1 MAKVPFQNYN
11 LTQEVAVGSEVQ
23 FGATDVKPQQ
33 DVVSDDIK
41 RMGKAQQSFGQVL
54 NKIDDEINDAESKE
68 LFNNFYSDLDTIRRD
83 YLDLKGALAV
93 ATVPSDTEGG
103 EPKRQYDVYNG
114 KIKDLLESYTGK
126 ASNGVVKYMFENMAQ
141 VSIKSAQSSMTT
153 HSIKAQR
160 DYADNERKITIGNYQ
175 NASIVDAESWKD
187 PTSEHNKSRVAGLQL
202 LEEQAISEGLITRG
216 EKTSQEWL
224 RRVSEYNM
232 KIHEGVLNTL
242 AKQEKWGQ
250 MDEYINSHYQAGDID
265 QDTANALVQSVKEKH
280 KDYNAGEIVN
290 HILNNNNPTDTSF
303 SNQANLTLCLASN
316 NHEDNDNDGICIDGF
331 HSNELNVEDFTRDE
345 RVNIL
350 EQKRGESKFFQADST
365 ILISEVNQ
373 PSHLFAI
380 QTIGVEKADKF
391 YSKALKKV
399 EIDKDKY
406 ETDEGYKREIDGK
419 VLNEFNKLF
428 IKEVDKKFVSK
439 AETLRK
445 EIKRIESGAG
455 SFGLIP
461 GTDKYN
467 KVELLKKDLAIEEGK
482 PNYANQVIKDI
493 KILQEGVRYKDVN
506 PVTGLQPLSVY
517 EKHLERTIEDP
528 KQLAYA
534 KEDLKLKYN
543 QLNDQKTNQ
552 YNETYLKAQEIA
564 LSKDGGW
571 KDLEANGI
579 DINMFRPVDQ
589 ERLKKGQ
596 PLESD
601 KNAVIELID
610 NPGEIKNN
618 LEMYRTSLNK
628 VDYIKLKAYADSL
641 KTDGDVATV
650 QTDTVMLQNE
660 LNNAGFDNLYASGR
674 SDDEKTDYIQI
685 HDAWKNSI
693 AEEERITGKK
703 VGRDRKRELLKE
715 ILNTKVIYDKGVLRG
730 DKPIIEAT
738 IDQDQF
744 KNLYVKVGGQTIWL
758 KSINAF
764 QRERITSIL
773 IKNNI
778 PVTEANIAEF
788 WVLGGKSNVDNKEDH
803 EAYSA
808 ETILSNMK

>member
-11 LTQEVAVGSEVQ
+11 LTQQVDTGSEVQ

-33 DVVSDDIK
+33 DVVSDDII
-41 RMGKAQQSFGQVL
+41 RMGKAQQEFGKVL
-54 NKIDDEINDAESKE
+54 NKIDDEINDAESKQ

-83 YLDLKGALAV
+83 YLDLEGALAV

-114 KIKDLLESYTGK
+114 KIKDLLEGYTGK

-187 PTSEHNKSRVAGLQL
+187 PTSEHNISRVSGLQL
-202 LEEQAISEGLITRG
+202 LEEQAINDGLITRG

-224 RRVSEYNM
+224 KRVSEYNM
-232 KIHEGVLNTL
+232 KIHEGVIDTL

-250 MDEYINSHYQAGDID
+250 ITEYISSHYQAGDID
-265 QDTANALVQSVKEKH
+265 QDSANALVLSVKEKH

-316 NHEDNDNDGICIDGF
+316 NNEDNNNDGICIDGF

-350 EQKRGESKFFQADST
+350 EQKRNESKFFQADST

-391 YSKALKKV
+391 YTKALKNVK
-399 EIDKDKY
+399 IDKDKY
-406 ETDEGYKREIDGK
+406 ETDEGYKREIDAK

-428 IKEVDKKFVSK
+428 IKEVDKKFTNNV
-439 AETLRK
+439 A
-445 EIKRIESGAG
+445 
-455 SFGLIP
+455 
-461 GTDKYN
+461 
-467 KVELLKKDLAIEEGK
+467 K
-482 PNYANQVIKDI
+482 PNRDDYPNTRSGSKQYENATAEWEANNKKYTNQVIKDI

-506 PVTGLQPLSVY
+506 GVTGLQPLSVY

-543 QLNDQKTNQ
+543 QLNDQRTNQ

-571 KDLEANGI
+571 RNLEANGI
-579 DINMFRPVDQ
+579 DINMFTLKDQ

-601 KNAVIELID
+601 KNAVIQLID
-610 NPGEIKNN
+610 NPGELKNN

-628 VDYIKLKAYADSL
+628 VDYAKLTAYADSL
-641 KTDGDVATV
+641 KTDTDVSAV
-650 QTDTVMLQNE
+650 STDNIMLKNE
-660 LNNAGFDNLYASGR
+660 LKKAGFADLYRTDA
-674 SDDEKTDYIQI
+674 DDTLKDDYIQI
-685 HDAWKNSI
+685 QDAWRNSI
-693 AEEERITGKK
+693 AEEERKTGNK
-703 VGRDRKRELLKE
+703 VGRERKRELLVE
-715 ILNTKVIYDKGVLRG
+715 ILNDKVILDPKEWTWAWNMGG
-730 DKPIIEAT
+730 DDFALPLAS
-738 IDQDQF
+738 IDEDQF
-744 KNLYVKVGGQTIWL
+744 DDIYVKANGKTVWM
-758 KSINAF
+758 KDINKY
-764 QRERITSIL
+764 QRENIVQIL
-773 IKNNI
+773 LDNGI
-778 PVTEANIAEF
+778 PVTAQNIAIF
-788 WVLGGKSNVDNKEDH
+788 WDRGGRPTADNDLDMN
-803 EAYSA
+803 AYS
-808 ETILSNMK
+808 TDFLQSNMK

>member
-11 LTQEVAVGSEVQ
+11 LTQQVDTGSEVQ

-33 DVVSDDIK
+33 DVVSDDII

-83 YLDLKGALAV
+83 YLDLEGALAV
-93 ATVPSDTEGG
+93 ATVPSDEEGG

-160 DYADNERKITIGNYQ
+160 DYADNERKVTIGNYQ

-187 PTSEHNKSRVAGLQL
+187 PTSEHNISRVAGLQL
-202 LEEQAISEGLITRG
+202 LEEQAINDGLITRG

-232 KIHEGVLNTL
+232 KIHEGVIDTL

-250 MDEYINSHYQAGDID
+250 ITEYISSHYQAGDID
-265 QDTANALVQSVKEKH
+265 QDSANALVLSVKEKH

-316 NHEDNDNDGICIDGF
+316 NNEDNNNDGICIDGF

-350 EQKRGESKFFQADST
+350 EQKRNESKFFQADST

-391 YSKALKKV
+391 YTKALKNVK
-399 EIDKDKY
+399 IDKDKY
-406 ETDEGYKREIDGK
+406 ETDEAYKREIDGK

-428 IKEVDKKFVSK
+428 IKEVDKKFTNNVAKPDRDDYPNTRSGSK
-439 AETLRK
+439 QYQDATAEWETNNK
-445 EIKRIESGAG
+445 
-455 SFGLIP
+455 
-461 GTDKYN
+461 KYT
-467 KVELLKKDLAIEEGK
+467 
-482 PNYANQVIKDI
+482 NQVIKDI

-506 PVTGLQPLSVY
+506 GVTGLQPLSVY

-543 QLNDQKTNQ
+543 QLNDQRTNQ

-571 KDLEANGI
+571 RDLEANGI
-579 DINMFRPVDQ
+579 DINMFTLKDQ

-601 KNAVIELID
+601 KNAVIQLID
-610 NPGEIKNN
+610 NPGELKNN

-628 VDYIKLKAYADSL
+628 VDYAKLTAYADSL
-641 KTDGDVATV
+641 KTDTDVSAV
-650 QTDTVMLQNE
+650 STDNIMLKNE
-660 LNNAGFDNLYASGR
+660 LKKAGFADLYRTDA
-674 SDDEKTDYIQI
+674 DDTLKDDYIQI
-685 HDAWKNSI
+685 QDAWRNSI
-693 AEEERITGKK
+693 AEEERKTGNK
-703 VGRDRKRELLKE
+703 VGRERKRELLVE
-715 ILNTKVIYDKGVLRG
+715 ILNDKVILDPKDWTWAWNMGG
-730 DKPIIEAT
+730 DDFALPLAA
-738 IDQDQF
+738 IDEDQF
-744 KNLYVKVGGQTIWL
+744 DDIYVKANGKTVWM
-758 KSINAF
+758 KDINKY
-764 QRERITSIL
+764 QRENIVQIL
-773 IKNNI
+773 LDNGI
-778 PVTEANIAEF
+778 PVTAQNIAIF
-788 WVLGGKSNVDNKEDH
+788 WDRGGRPTADNDLDMN
-803 EAYSA
+803 AYS
-808 ETILSNMK
+808 TDFLQSNMK

>member
-11 LTQEVAVGSEVQ
+11 LTQQVDTGSEVQ
-23 FGATDVKPQQ
+23 FGATDVKPQK
-33 DVVSDDIK
+33 DVVSDDIIK
-41 RMGKAQQSFGQVL
+41 MGKAQQEFGKVL
-54 NKIDDEINDAESKE
+54 NKIDDEINDAESKQ
-68 LFNNFYSDLDTIRRD
+68 LYNNFYSDLDTIRRD
-83 YLDLKGALAV
+83 YLDLEGALAV
-93 ATVPSDTEGG
+93 ATVPSDEEGG

-175 NASIVDAESWKD
+175 NASIVDAEAWKD
-187 PTSEHNKSRVAGLQL
+187 PTSEHNISRVAGLQL
-202 LEEQAISEGLITRG
+202 LEEQAINDGLITKG

-232 KIHEGVLNTL
+232 KIHEGVIDTL

-250 MDEYINSHYQAGDID
+250 INEYISSHYQAGDID
-265 QDTANALVQSVKEKH
+265 QDSANALVLSVKEKH

-316 NHEDNDNDGICIDGF
+316 NNEDNNNDGICIDGF

-350 EQKRGESKFFQADST
+350 EQKRNESKFFQADST
-365 ILISEVNQ
+365 TLISEVNQ

-391 YSKALKKV
+391 YTKALKNVK
-399 EIDKDKY
+399 IDKDKY
-406 ETDEGYKREIDGK
+406 ETDEAYKREIDGK

-428 IKEVDKKFVSK
+428 IKEVDKKFTNNVP
-439 AETLRK
+439 EP
-445 EIKRIESGAG
+445 KRNDFPNGRSGAK
-455 SFGLIP
+455 SYENAKA
-461 GTDKYN
+461 TWEANN
-467 KVELLKKDLAIEEGK
+467 KK
-482 PNYANQVIKDI
+482 YANQVIKDI

-506 PVTGLQPLSVY
+506 PITGLQPISVY
-517 EKHLERTIEDP
+517 EKHLENTIDDP

-543 QLNDQKTNQ
+543 QLTNQKTNQ

-564 LSKDGGW
+564 LSKEGGW
-571 KDLEANGI
+571 RDLETNGI
-579 DINMFRPVDQ
+579 DINMFTLEDQ

-601 KNAVIELID
+601 KNTVIELID

-628 VDYIKLKAYADSL
+628 VDYAKLTEYANSL
-641 KTDGDVATV
+641 KTDGDVDAV
-650 QTDTVMLQNE
+650 STDQVMLKNE
-660 LNNAGFDNLYASGR
+660 LQKAGFSNLYATGR
-674 SDDEKTDYIQI
+674 SDEEQTDYIQI
-685 HDAWKNSI
+685 HDAWRNSI
-693 AEEERITGKK
+693 AEEERKTGNK
-703 VGRDRKRELLKE
+703 VGRDRKRELLNE
-715 ILNTKVIYDKGVLRG
+715 ILNDRVILDPKEWTWAWNMGGDDKSVPSAL
-730 DKPIIEAT
+730 
-738 IDQDQF
+738 IDSDQF
-744 KNLYVKVGGQTIWL
+744 DNIYVKVSGQTIWMS
-758 KSINAF
+758 SIPKY
-764 QRERITSIL
+764 QEERIIEIL
-773 IKNNI
+773 LDEGE
-778 PVTEANIAEF
+778 PVTQQSIAEM
-788 WVLGGKSNVDNKEDH
+788 WVRHGKPKARNKE
-803 EAYSA
+803 EMAVFT
-808 ETILSNMK
+808 EKFEQNNMK

>member
-11 LTQEVAVGSEVQ
+11 LTQQVDTGSEVQ

-33 DVVSDDIK
+33 DVVSDDII
-41 RMGKAQQSFGQVL
+41 RMGKAQQEFGKVL

-83 YLDLKGALAV
+83 YLDLEGALAV
-93 ATVPSDTEGG
+93 ATVPSDKEGG
-103 EPKRQYDVYNG
+103 KPKRQYDVYNG
-114 KIKDLLESYTGK
+114 KIEKLLDNYRDKS
-126 ASNGVVKYMFENMAQ
+126 SNGVVQYMFENMAQ

-160 DYADNERKITIGNYQ
+160 DYADQERKVTIGNYQ

-202 LEEQAISEGLITRG
+202 LEEQAINDGLITRG
-216 EKTSQEWL
+216 ENTSQEWL

-232 KIHEGVLNTL
+232 KIHEGVIDALG
-242 AKQEKWGQ
+242 KQKKWTQ
-250 MDEYINSHYQAGDID
+250 ITEYISSHYQAGDID
-265 QDTANALVQSVKEKH
+265 QDNANALVQSVKEKH

-290 HILNNNNPTDTSF
+290 NILNNNNPTDTSF

-316 NHEDNDNDGICIDGF
+316 NNEDNNNDGICIDGF
-331 HSNELNVEDFTRDE
+331 HSNELNVEDFTKDE

-350 EQKRGESKFFQADST
+350 EQKRNESKFFQADST

-391 YSKALKKV
+391 YTKALKNVK
-399 EIDKDKY
+399 IDKDKY
-406 ETDEGYKREIDGK
+406 ETDEGYKREIDAK

-428 IKEVDKKFVSK
+428 IKEVDKKFTNNV
-439 AETLRK
+439 A
-445 EIKRIESGAG
+445 
-455 SFGLIP
+455 
-461 GTDKYN
+461 
-467 KVELLKKDLAIEEGK
+467 K
-482 PNYANQVIKDI
+482 PNRDDYPNTRSGSKQYQDATAEWETNNKKYTNQVIKDI

-571 KDLEANGI
+571 RELEANGI
-579 DINMFRPVDQ
+579 DINMFTLKDQ

-601 KNAVIELID
+601 KTVVIELID

-618 LEMYRTSLNK
+618 LAMYRTSLNK
-628 VDYIKLKAYADSL
+628 FDYAKLTAYADSL
-641 KTDGDVATV
+641 KTSEDINEVS
-650 QTDTVMLQNE
+650 TDTTMLQTE
-660 LNNAGFDNLYASGR
+660 LNRAGFSNLYETGR
-674 SDDEKTDYIQI
+674 SGEEQTDYIQI
-685 HDAWKNSI
+685 HDAWRNAI
-693 AEEERITGKK
+693 AEEERKNNGNKI
-703 VGRDRKRELLKE
+703 GRDRKRELLVE
-715 ILNTKVIYDKGVLRG
+715 ILNDRVIFDTTGNNWF
-730 DKPIIEAT
+730 PIGGKDISVPSALV
-738 IDQDQF
+738 DDDQF
-744 KNLYVKVGGQTIWL
+744 DQIYVKVGGQTIWMS
-758 KSINAF
+758 SIPKY
-764 QRERITSIL
+764 QEETIIEIL
-773 IKNNI
+773 LDEGK
-778 PVTEANIAEF
+778 PVTQQSIAEM
-788 WVLGGKSNVDNKEDH
+788 WVRHGKPKAKNKE
-803 EAYSA
+803 EMK
-808 ETILSNMK
+808 EFTEKFEQNNMK

>member
-11 LTQEVAVGSEVQ
+11 LTQQVDTGSEVQ

-33 DVVSDDIK
+33 DVVSDDII
-41 RMGKAQQSFGQVL
+41 RMGKAQQEFGQVL
-54 NKIDDEINDAESKE
+54 NKIDDEINDAESKQ

-83 YLDLKGALAV
+83 YLDLEGALAV

-114 KIKDLLESYTGK
+114 KIKDLLENYTGK
-126 ASNGVVKYMFENMAQ
+126 ASNGVVKYMFENLAQ

-160 DYADNERKITIGNYQ
+160 DYADNERKVTIGNYQ
-175 NASIVDAESWKD
+175 NASIVDAEAWKD
-187 PTSEHNKSRVAGLQL
+187 PTSEHNTSRVAGLQL
-202 LEEQAISEGLITRG
+202 LEEQAINDGLITRG

-232 KIHEGVLNTL
+232 KIHEGVINTL

-250 MDEYINSHYQAGDID
+250 ITEYITAHYQAGDID
-265 QDTANALVQSVKEKH
+265 QDSAAVLVQSVKEKH

-316 NHEDNDNDGICIDGF
+316 NNEDNNNDGICIDGF

-350 EQKRGESKFFQADST
+350 EQKRNESKFFQADST

-391 YSKALKKV
+391 YTKALKNVK
-399 EIDKDKY
+399 IDKDKY
-406 ETDEGYKREIDGK
+406 ETDEGYKIEIDEK
-419 VLNEFNKLF
+419 VINEFNKLF
-428 IKEVDKKFVSK
+428 IKEVDKKFTNNV
-439 AETLRK
+439 A
-445 EIKRIESGAG
+445 
-455 SFGLIP
+455 
-461 GTDKYN
+461 
-467 KVELLKKDLAIEEGK
+467 K
-482 PNYANQVIKDI
+482 PNRDDYPNTKSGSKQYENATAEWETNNKKYTNQVIKDI

-506 PVTGLQPLSVY
+506 GVTGLQPLSVY
-517 EKHLERTIEDP
+517 EKHLENTIDDP

-543 QLNDQKTNQ
+543 QLNDQRTNQ

-571 KDLEANGI
+571 RDLEANGI
-579 DINMFRPVDQ
+579 DISMFTLKDQ

-596 PLESD
+596 PLESGTD
-601 KNAVIELID
+601 NIMLKNELKKA
-610 NPGEIKNN
+610 GFAE
-618 LEMYRTSLNK
+618 LYRT
-628 VDYIKLKAYADSL
+628 DADDTLKD
-641 KTDGDVATV
+641 
-650 QTDTVMLQNE
+650 
-660 LNNAGFDNLYASGR
+660 
-674 SDDEKTDYIQI
+674 DYIQI
-685 HDAWKNSI
+685 QDAWRNSI
-693 AEEERITGKK
+693 AEEERKTGNK
-703 VGRDRKRELLKE
+703 VGRERKRELLVE
-715 ILNTKVIYDKGVLRG
+715 ILNDKVILDPKEWTWAWNMGG
-730 DKPIIEAT
+730 DDFALPLAS
-738 IDQDQF
+738 IDEDQF
-744 KNLYVKVGGQTIWL
+744 DDIYVKANGKTVWI
-758 KSINAF
+758 KDINKY
-764 QRERITSIL
+764 QRENIVQIL
-773 IKNNI
+773 LDNGI
-778 PVTEANIAEF
+778 PVTAQNIAIF
-788 WVLGGKSNVDNKEDH
+788 WDRGGRPTADNDLDMN
-803 EAYSA
+803 AYSA
-808 ETILSNMK
+808 DFLQSNMK

>member
-11 LTQEVAVGSEVQ
+11 LTQQVDTGSEVQ
-23 FGATDVKPQQ
+23 FGATDVKPQK
-33 DVVSDDIK
+33 DVVSDDIIK
-41 RMGKAQQSFGQVL
+41 MGKAQQEFGKVL

-68 LFNNFYSDLDTIRRD
+68 LYNNFYSDLDVIRRD
-83 YLDLKGALAV
+83 YLDLEGALAV

-160 DYADNERKITIGNYQ
+160 DYADQERKVTIGNYQ
-175 NASIVDAESWKD
+175 NASIVNAEGWKD

-202 LEEQAISEGLITRG
+202 LEEQAINDGLITRG

-224 RRVSEYNM
+224 RRVSAYNM
-232 KIHEGVLNTL
+232 KIHEGVVKTL
-242 AKQEKWGQ
+242 TIQKKWGQ
-250 MDEYINSHYQAGDID
+250 IDEYIAAHYQAGDID
-265 QDTANALVQSVKEKH
+265 KDSATALIQSVKEKH

-290 HILNNNNPTDTSF
+290 NILNNNNPTDTSF

-316 NHEDNDNDGICIDGF
+316 NNEDNNNDGICIDGF
-331 HSNELNVEDFTRDE
+331 HSNELNVEDFTKDE

-350 EQKRGESKFFQADST
+350 EQKRNESKFFQADST

-380 QTIGVEKADKF
+380 QTIGVEKADQF
-391 YSKALKKV
+391 YTKALKKV
-399 EIDKDKY
+399 KIDKDKY
-406 ETDEGYKREIDGK
+406 ETDEGYKRKIDAK

-428 IKEVDKKFVSK
+428 IKEVDKKFTNNVPEPKRNDFPNGRDGAKSYEEAK
-439 AETLRK
+439 ATWE
-445 EIKRIESGAG
+445 AN
-455 SFGLIP
+455 
-461 GTDKYN
+461 N
-467 KVELLKKDLAIEEGK
+467 KK
-482 PNYANQVIKDI
+482 YANQVIKDI

-517 EKHLERTIEDP
+517 ERHLERTIEDP

-543 QLNDQKTNQ
+543 ELNDQKTNQ

-571 KDLEANGI
+571 RDLEANGI
-579 DINMFRPVDQ
+579 DINMFTLKDQ

-601 KNAVIELID
+601 KNAVIQLID
-610 NPGEIKNN
+610 NPGELKNN

-628 VDYIKLKAYADSL
+628 VDYAKLKTYADSL
-641 KTDGDVATV
+641 KTKEDVNEV
-650 QTDTVMLQNE
+650 SVDSVMYKSELQR
-660 LNNAGFDNLYASGR
+660 AGFANLYSSDR
-674 SDDEKTDYIQI
+674 NDDEKTDYIQI
-685 HDAWKNSI
+685 EDAWKNAI
-693 AEEERITGKK
+693 AEEERKTGNK

-715 ILNTKVIYDKGVLRG
+715 ILNNKVILDPQQWSWRSGDDYQLPYSAINSDQLDNIYVEVKGKRVWLHDINSYQRET
-730 DKPIIEAT
+730 IIE
-738 IDQDQF
+738 
-744 KNLYVKVGGQTIWL
+744 
-758 KSINAF
+758 
-764 QRERITSIL
+764 IL
-773 IKNNI
+773 LDEGKT
-778 PVTEANIAEF
+778 PSAQNIAEM
-788 WVLGGKSNVDNKEDH
+788 WVRHGKPTADNDDDM
-803 EAYSA
+803 A
-808 ETILSNMK
+808 EYTNQFEQDNMK